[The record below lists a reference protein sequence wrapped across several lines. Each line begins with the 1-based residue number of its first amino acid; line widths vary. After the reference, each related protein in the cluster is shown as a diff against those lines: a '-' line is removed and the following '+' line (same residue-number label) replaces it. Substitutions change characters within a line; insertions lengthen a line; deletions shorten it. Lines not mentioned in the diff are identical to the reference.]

1 MINISLPSKS
11 GSVSCLIFS
20 IISLI
25 DKKQGDYRVPFFLI
39 ISSANIGFPFFPAKN
54 RQNIIINSLTG
65 SRNRFCTFDAAMI
78 LKFIIWSI
86 IISLVLRFVMRFLFT
101 VIITKAATDKL
112 AQMQKQME
120 EMQRQANA
128 NAQPKSAPKASKQV
142 DGDYIEYEE
151 VK

>member
-1 MINISLPSKS
+1 MINTSVPSKS
-11 GSVSCLIFS
+11 GSVSSLILS

-39 ISSANIGFPFFPAKN
+39 VSSANIGVMLVPAKIC
-54 RQNIIINSLTG
+54 QNIIIISLTG
-65 SRNRFCTFDAAMI
+65 SKCLFSTFDPTMI

-86 IISLVLRFVMRFLFT
+86 IISLVLRFVMRFLFP
-101 VIITKAATDKL
+101 VIITKVATDKL

-120 EMQRQANA
+120 DMQRQANT
-128 NAQPKSAPKASKQV
+128 NAQPKSAPKAPKQV